1 MQKSGYVKNS
11 LTVLFIIIAIL
22 LAWNRYQN
30 RSENRNKEL
39 VESIIYSGHRY
50 DLYFHPKAPFYN
62 TITKDGVVIFDG
74 RKRPDL
80 HSCIQQLEV
89 QSSKIFRRCY
99 VQAERRV
106 DREQLP

>member
-1 MQKSGYVKNS
+1 MQRAEFVKNFLS
-11 LTVLFIIIAIL
+11 VLVIL
-22 LAWNRYQN
+22 LTISLVWNRYQK
-30 RSENRNKEL
+30 RSEIRNTEL

-50 DLYFHPKAPFYN
+50 DLYFHRKAPLYN
-62 TITKDGVVIFDG
+62 TITKDDVVIFDG

-89 QSSKIFRRCY
+89 QSSKLFRRCY
-99 VQAERRV
+99 VQTEDRI